1 MKKIFSGKVLS
12 KTSTNVLAKTSI
24 LAVFMVFIAATVF
37 GGSMQVTSTSSD
49 PSPAM
54 PGQYITLWINMT
66 NKSVDAAKDALV
78 VLSIKTD
85 EATTT
90 YPFSFETG
98 DNGTRQLGTIDPYKT
113 AVARYRILV
122 DPNALDGTYNI
133 YALTGEEGLTRQSVS
148 ISIKILSR
156 KPSLQIISVTPDSA
170 IIGEPTDLVLTIKNT
185 GSSRAYN
192 LSVGP
197 TEDRSITTTGVV
209 VERVVVPLGTAF
221 SYLPELG
228 ANETTEARLKIMM
241 NPGSDPKAYY
251 IPIKMTFLDEN
262 KTEYTKTDYIGL
274 KVSDE
279 AEIGAL
285 VSEESVLPQPGI
297 KSEITVDIYN
307 SGDGKA
313 HVLQATVESDFA
325 AIKKNSFFVG
335 SLESDDFDSIV
346 LDAEIN
352 KDAQPGMH
360 SLAVEVTYKDNFGEP
375 HKVTRIVPVKI
386 YSAAEAAADGNGSG
400 LLVLA
405 AAIIIIVLIA
415 AFFFLRRR
423 GKKQKK

>member
-1 MKKIFSGKVLS
+1 ME
-12 KTSTNVLAKTSI
+12 
-24 LAVFMVFIAATVF
+24 
-37 GGSMQVTSTSSD
+37 VTSTSTD

-54 PGQYITLWINMT
+54 PGQYITLWVNMT
-66 NKSVDAAKDALV
+66 NKSVGQSKDAFI
-78 VLSIKTD
+78 VLRLKAD

-98 DNGTRQLGTIDPYKT
+98 DDGTRQLGTIEPYKT

-122 DPNALDGTYNI
+122 DPNALDGTYTI
-133 YALTGEEGLTRQSVS
+133 YALTGEEGLTRNSAP
-148 ISIKILSR
+148 ITIKILSR

-170 IIGEPTDLVLTIKNT
+170 IIGTPIDLVLTIKNT

-192 LSVGP
+192 LSIGP
-197 TEDRSITTTGVV
+197 TEDRSVTTTGVV
-209 VERVVVPLGTAF
+209 VERAVVPLGIAF
-221 SYLPELG
+221 AYLPELG
-228 ANETTEARLKIMM
+228 ANETTDVKLKILM
-241 NPGSDPKAYY
+241 NPGSEPKAYY
-251 IPIKMTFLDEN
+251 IPIKMAFLDEN

-279 AEIGAL
+279 AEIGAI
-285 VSEESVLPQPGI
+285 VSEESVLLQPGI

-313 HVLQATVESDFA
+313 SVLQATVESDFA
-325 AIKKNSFFVG
+325 TVKKNSFFVG

-360 SLAVEVTYKDNFGEP
+360 NLTVEITYKDNFGEP
-375 HKVTRIVPVKI
+375 HKVTKIVPVKI
-386 YSAAEAAADGNGSG
+386 YSAAEASADGNGSG
-400 LLVLA
+400 SLILP
-405 AAIIIIVLIA
+405 AAIIVIVIIA